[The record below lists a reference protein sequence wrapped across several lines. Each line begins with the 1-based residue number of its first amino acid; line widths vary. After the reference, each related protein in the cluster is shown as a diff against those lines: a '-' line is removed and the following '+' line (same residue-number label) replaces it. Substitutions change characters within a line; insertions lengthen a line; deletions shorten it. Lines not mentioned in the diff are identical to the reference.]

1 MRIVVGM
8 TGATGAPLTVRTLQ
22 ALRKLGVETHLIC
35 SRWAEATLKLETQ
48 FSLSDLHRLATT
60 VHRIDNL
67 AACVASGS
75 YRTDGM
81 VVVPCSMKTM
91 AAIRMGL
98 SDNLIARA
106 ADVTL
111 KERRRLVLVV
121 REAPLHELH
130 LESMHALARAGAVI
144 FPPVLGFYHR
154 PHTLDDVI
162 DHIVARILDQ
172 FNLFMPAP
180 RWGEPSSRRDSADEG
195 NRFKDLLEEN

>member
-8 TGATGAPLTVRTLQ
+8 TGATGAPLAVRTLQ
-22 ALRKLGVETHLIC
+22 ALRQLGVETHLIC
-35 SRWAEATLKLETQ
+35 SRWAETTLKLETPI
-48 FSLSDLHRLATT
+48 SLSDLHRLATT

-67 AACVASGS
+67 AASVASGS

-81 VVVPCSMKTM
+81 IVVPCSMKTM

-98 SDNLIARA
+98 SDNLIVRA

-111 KERRRLVLVV
+111 KERRPLVLVV

-130 LESMHALARAGAVI
+130 LENMHALARAGAVI

-172 FNLFMPAP
+172 FSLSMPIS
-180 RWGEPSSRRDSADEG
+180 RWGERPSQRHAADG
-195 NRFKDLLEEN
+195 SGHSKDLLEEN